1 LSPVARIATSRAAA
15 PGVGDLFGATA
26 AWPEG
31 TDTVRVI
38 NNEKSIL
45 GKDGIEPV
53 DERAKALSGV

>member
-1 LSPVARIATSRAAA
+1 
-15 PGVGDLFGATA
+15 
-26 AWPEG
+26 
-31 TDTVRVI
+31 VRVI